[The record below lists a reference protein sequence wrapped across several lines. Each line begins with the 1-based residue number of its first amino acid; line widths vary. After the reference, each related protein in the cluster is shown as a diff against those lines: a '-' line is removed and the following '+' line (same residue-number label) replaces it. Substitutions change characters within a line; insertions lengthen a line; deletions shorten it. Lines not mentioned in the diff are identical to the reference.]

1 MHYAIQVEI
10 LRALHNLLQQ
20 IDGLLLGQFPPL
32 LQKVEHIIVAEL
44 SDDIHVVGGLVDVV
58 ELHDIAVL
66 HLLHDL
72 DLGVQVLEVEAARE
86 EALVDHLHRHWLP
99 ALDHLPPVDRGVGT
113 LTQQLL
119 QVELVFLDPLLGLHL
134 NGLYI
139 TITAST

>member
-1 MHYAIQVEI
+1 M
-10 LRALHNLLQQ
+10 
-20 IDGLLLGQFPPL
+20 
-32 LQKVEHIIVAEL
+32 
-44 SDDIHVVGGLVDVV
+44 

-86 EALVDHLHRHWLP
+86 EALVDHLHRHCLP
-99 ALDHLPPVDRGVGT
+99 ALDHLPPVDRGVGP
-113 LTQQLL
+113 LAQQLL